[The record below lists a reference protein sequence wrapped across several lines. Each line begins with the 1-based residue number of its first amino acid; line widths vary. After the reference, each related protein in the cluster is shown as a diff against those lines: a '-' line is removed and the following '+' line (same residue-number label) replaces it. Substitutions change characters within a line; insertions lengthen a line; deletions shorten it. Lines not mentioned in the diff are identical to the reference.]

1 MEIKVPVTRKFKARK
16 NRHPLLEV
24 QTKGKETTGPETMNV
39 LMICQNFYPEIGS
52 AANRMKNIFKRME
65 QQGSEVH
72 VLTSEPLYPTAE
84 LYTDAMF
91 WDEPSLDAAK
101 ITRIQPRDLR
111 ATTNLWRRL
120 RLFIEQFVLA
130 VQEVRHD
137 TKQYAYIYA
146 TTPSIFMGLVGV
158 VAKHLKKAPLILDVR
173 DLWPESL
180 VGVGI
185 TKSRLLL
192 APLYWLEK
200 WMYRQADQIVINS
213 EGFRS
218 YIEKKGIAPEK
229 IHYIPNSIEE
239 NEWLIKR
246 RKVSEQVR
254 VVYTGNIGLAQD
266 VFLLLDV
273 AEQLKEDKHI
283 EFHVVGYGYHK
294 EKFEAHVLER
304 GLTNIHFMNAMP
316 RWDALKQ
323 LAKSDIAFA
332 TLVESTAF
340 DTVTP
345 GKIIDYMAMGCAI
358 VGAVS
363 GHAAKVI
370 EDAGAGFVSRERS
383 REKIVKHIR
392 YLAEHPEA
400 RSAMGQSGVKYV
412 QAHFDWEQNQERLFE
427 AIRQTDLRVLG
438 VSK

>member
-1 MEIKVPVTRKFKARK
+1 
-16 NRHPLLEV
+16 
-24 QTKGKETTGPETMNV
+24 MNV

-52 AANRMKNIFKRME
+52 AANRMKNIFKRIE

-84 LYTDAMF
+84 LYRDAIF

-101 ITRIQPRDLR
+101 ITRIQPRNRR

-120 RLFIEQFVLA
+120 RLFIEQFILA

-137 TKQYAYIYA
+137 KKQYAYIYA

-158 VAKHLKKAPLILDVR
+158 VAKNIKKAPLILDVR

-200 WMYRQADQIVINS
+200 WMYRQADQIIINS

-218 YIEKKGIAPEK
+218 YIESKGIDSSK
-229 IHYIPNSIEE
+229 IHYIPNSINEK
-239 NEWLIKR
+239 EWLIQR

-273 AEQLKEDKHI
+273 AERLKQDTQI

-294 EKFEAHVLER
+294 EKFEARVLER
-304 GLTNIHFMNAMP
+304 GLTNIHLVDAMP
-316 RWDALKQ
+316 RSEALRQ
-323 LAKSDIAFA
+323 LSKSDIAFA

-370 EDAGAGFVSRERS
+370 EDAGAGMVSRKRNCE
-383 REKIVKHIR
+383 EIVEHIR
-392 YLAEHPEA
+392 YLAKHPEVCTT
-400 RSAMGQSGVKYV
+400 MGQSGVKYV
-412 QAHFDWEQNQERLFE
+412 HANFDWQKNQERLFE
-427 AIRQTDLRVLG
+427 AIRQTDFQTLG

>member
-1 MEIKVPVTRKFKARK
+1 MEIKIPITGKFKTWK
-16 NRHPLLEV
+16 NRRPLLEV
-24 QTKGKETTGPETMNV
+24 PTKAQTKTGPETMNV

-65 QQGSEVH
+65 QQGSNVH

-91 WDEPSLDAAK
+91 WDEPSLDAAN

-120 RLFIEQFVLA
+120 RLFLEQFVLA
-130 VQEVRHD
+130 VREVRQD
-137 TKQYAYIYA
+137 QKQYSYIYA

-158 VAKHLKKAPLILDVR
+158 VAKFIKKAPLVLDVR

-185 TKSRLLL
+185 TKSRVLL

-200 WMYRQADQIVINS
+200 WMYHRADQIVINS

-218 YIEKKGIAPEK
+218 YIESKGIAPEK

-273 AEQLKEDKHI
+273 AEQLQEDGNI

-294 EKFEAHVLER
+294 EKFEEHVLKR

-332 TLVESTAF
+332 TLVESPAF

-370 EDAGAGFVSRERS
+370 EEAGAGFVSRERC
-383 REKIVKHIR
+383 RETIVGQIR

-400 RSAMGQSGVKYV
+400 REAMGQSGVAYV
-412 QAHFDWEQNQERLFE
+412 QTHFDWEQNQERLFE
-427 AIRQTDLRVLG
+427 AIRKTNFQVVG
-438 VSK
+438 VSE

>member
-1 MEIKVPVTRKFKARK
+1 MEIKIPVTGKFKAWK
-16 NRHPLLEV
+16 NRRPLLEV
-24 QTKGKETTGPETMNV
+24 QKKAQTKTGPETMNV

-65 QQGSEVH
+65 QQGSDVH

-91 WDEPSLDAAK
+91 WDEPSLDAAN

-120 RLFIEQFVLA
+120 RLFLEQFVLA
-130 VQEVRHD
+130 VREVRQD
-137 TKQYAYIYA
+137 KKQYSYIYA

-158 VAKHLKKAPLILDVR
+158 VAKFIKKAPLVLDVR

-200 WMYRQADQIVINS
+200 WMYHRADQIVINS

-218 YIEKKGIAPEK
+218 YIESKGISPEK

-273 AEQLKEDKHI
+273 AERLKEDSKI

-294 EKFEAHVLER
+294 EKFEEHVLKR

-370 EDAGAGFVSRERS
+370 EEAGAGFVSRERC
-383 REKIVKHIR
+383 RETIVGQIR

-400 RSAMGQSGVKYV
+400 REEMGQSGVAYV
-412 QAHFDWEQNQERLFE
+412 QTHFDWEQNQERLFE
-427 AIRQTDLRVLG
+427 AIQKTNIEAVG

>member
-1 MEIKVPVTRKFKARK
+1 MEIKIPIAGKFKTWK
-16 NRHPLLEV
+16 NRRPLLEV
-24 QTKGKETTGPETMNV
+24 PAKAQTKTGPETMNV

-65 QQGSEVH
+65 QQGSDVH

-91 WDEPSLDAAK
+91 WDEPSLDAAN

-120 RLFIEQFVLA
+120 WLFLEQFVLA
-130 VQEVRHD
+130 VREVRQD
-137 TKQYAYIYA
+137 QKQYSYIYA

-158 VAKHLKKAPLILDVR
+158 VAKFIKKAPLVLDVR

-185 TKSRLLL
+185 TKSRVLL

-200 WMYRQADQIVINS
+200 WMYHRADQIVINS

-218 YIEKKGIAPEK
+218 YIESKGIAPEK

-273 AEQLKEDKHI
+273 AEQLQEDTNI

-294 EKFEAHVLER
+294 EKFEEHVLKR

-370 EDAGAGFVSRERS
+370 EEAGAGFVSRERC
-383 REKIVKHIR
+383 RETIVGQIR

-400 RSAMGQSGVKYV
+400 REAMGQSGVAYV
-412 QAHFDWEQNQERLFE
+412 QTHFDWEQNQERLFE
-427 AIRQTDLRVLG
+427 AIRKTNFQVVG

>member
-1 MEIKVPVTRKFKARK
+1 
-16 NRHPLLEV
+16 
-24 QTKGKETTGPETMNV
+24 
-39 LMICQNFYPEIGS
+39 MICQNFYPEIGS

-65 QQGSEVH
+65 QRGSDVH

-91 WDEPSLDAAK
+91 WDEPTLDAAH
-101 ITRIQPRDLR
+101 ITRIQPRDVR
-111 ATTNLWRRL
+111 ATTNLWKRL
-120 RLFIEQFVLA
+120 HLFIEQFFLA
-130 VQEVRHD
+130 VKEVRQD
-137 TKQYAYIYA
+137 PKQYEYIYA

-158 VAKHLKKAPLILDVR
+158 VAKHVKQAPLILDVR

-192 APLYWLEK
+192 KPLYWLEK
-200 WMYRQADQIVINS
+200 WMYHQADQIVINS

-218 YIEKKGIAPEK
+218 YIEQKGIDASR

-246 RKVSEQVR
+246 RQVSEQVR

-273 AEQLKEDKHI
+273 AERLMVDRNI

-294 EKFEAHVLER
+294 EKFETLIAER

-370 EDAGAGFVSRERS
+370 EASGAGVVSRDRS
-383 REKIVKHIR
+383 RDEIVRQIR
-392 YLAEHPEA
+392 HLANNPEERA
-400 RSAMGQSGVKYV
+400 LMGRSGVSYV
-412 QAHFDWEQNQERLFE
+412 QTHFDWEQNEERLFE
-427 AIRQTDLRVLG
+427 AIRQTCQQTVEVKG
-438 VSK
+438 

>member
-1 MEIKVPVTRKFKARK
+1 MEIKIPITGKFKTWK
-16 NRHPLLEV
+16 NRRPLLEV
-24 QTKGKETTGPETMNV
+24 PTKAQTKTGPETMNV

-65 QQGSEVH
+65 QQGSNVH

-91 WDEPSLDAAK
+91 WDEPSLDAAN

-120 RLFIEQFVLA
+120 RLFLEQFVLA
-130 VQEVRHD
+130 VREVRQD
-137 TKQYAYIYA
+137 QKQYSYIYA

-158 VAKHLKKAPLILDVR
+158 VAKFIKKAPLVLDVR

-185 TKSRLLL
+185 TKSRVLL

-200 WMYRQADQIVINS
+200 WMYHRADQIVINS

-218 YIEKKGIAPEK
+218 YIESKGIAPEK

-273 AEQLKEDKHI
+273 AEQLQEDGNI

-294 EKFEAHVLER
+294 EKFEEHVLKR

-370 EDAGAGFVSRERS
+370 EEAGAGFVSRERC
-383 REKIVKHIR
+383 RETIVGQIR

-400 RSAMGQSGVKYV
+400 REAMGQSGIAYV
-412 QAHFDWEQNQERLFE
+412 QTHFDWEQNQERLFE
-427 AIRQTDLRVLG
+427 AIRKTNFQVVG
-438 VSK
+438 VSE

>member
-1 MEIKVPVTRKFKARK
+1 MEIKIPVTRKFKIRK
-16 NRHPLLEV
+16 SHRSLLEV
-24 QTKGKETTGPETMNV
+24 QTETITKTGKTSMNV

-65 QQGSEVH
+65 QRGSDVH

-91 WDEPSLDAAK
+91 WDEPTLDAAH
-101 ITRIQPRDLR
+101 ITRIQPRDVR
-111 ATTNLWRRL
+111 ATTNLWKRL
-120 RLFIEQFVLA
+120 HLFIEQFFLA
-130 VQEVRHD
+130 VKEVRQD
-137 TKQYAYIYA
+137 PKQYEYIYA

-158 VAKHLKKAPLILDVR
+158 VAKHVKRAPLILDVR

-192 APLYWLEK
+192 KPLYWLEK
-200 WMYRQADQIVINS
+200 WMYHQADQIVINS

-218 YIEKKGIAPEK
+218 YIEQKGIDASR

-246 RKVSEQVR
+246 RQVSEQVR

-273 AEQLKEDKHI
+273 AERLMVDRNI

-294 EKFEAHVLER
+294 EKFETLIAER

-370 EDAGAGFVSRERS
+370 EASGAGVVSRDRS
-383 REKIVKHIR
+383 RDEIVRQIR
-392 YLAEHPEA
+392 HLANHPEERA
-400 RSAMGQSGVKYV
+400 LMGRSGVSYV
-412 QAHFDWEQNQERLFE
+412 QTHFDWEQNEERLFE
-427 AIRQTDLRVLG
+427 AIRQTCQQTVEVKG
-438 VSK
+438 

>member
-1 MEIKVPVTRKFKARK
+1 MEIKIPITGKFKTWK
-16 NRHPLLEV
+16 NRRPLLEV
-24 QTKGKETTGPETMNV
+24 PAKAQTKTGPETMNV

-65 QQGSEVH
+65 QQGSNVH

-91 WDEPSLDAAK
+91 WDEPSLDAAN

-120 RLFIEQFVLA
+120 RLFLEQFVLA
-130 VQEVRHD
+130 VREVRQD
-137 TKQYAYIYA
+137 QKQYSYIYA

-158 VAKHLKKAPLILDVR
+158 VAKFIKKAPLVLDVR

-185 TKSRLLL
+185 TKSRVLL

-200 WMYRQADQIVINS
+200 WMYHRADQIVINS

-218 YIEKKGIAPEK
+218 YIESKGIAPEK

-273 AEQLKEDKHI
+273 AEQLQEDGNI

-294 EKFEAHVLER
+294 EKFEEHVLKR

-370 EDAGAGFVSRERS
+370 EEAGAGFVSRERC
-383 REKIVKHIR
+383 RETIVGKIR

-400 RSAMGQSGVKYV
+400 REAMGQSGVAYV
-412 QAHFDWEQNQERLFE
+412 QTHFDWEQNQERLFE
-427 AIRQTDLRVLG
+427 AIRKTNFQVVG
-438 VSK
+438 VSE

>member
-1 MEIKVPVTRKFKARK
+1 M
-16 NRHPLLEV
+16 
-24 QTKGKETTGPETMNV
+24 
-39 LMICQNFYPEIGS
+39 
-52 AANRMKNIFKRME
+52 
-65 QQGSEVH
+65 
-72 VLTSEPLYPTAE
+72 
-84 LYTDAMF
+84 
-91 WDEPSLDAAK
+91 
-101 ITRIQPRDLR
+101 
-111 ATTNLWRRL
+111 
-120 RLFIEQFVLA
+120 
-130 VQEVRHD
+130 
-137 TKQYAYIYA
+137 
-146 TTPSIFMGLVGV
+146 
-158 VAKHLKKAPLILDVR
+158 ILDVR

-180 VGVGI
+180 IGVGI

-192 APLYWLEK
+192 TPLYWLEK
-200 WMYRQADQIVINS
+200 WMYRQADQLVINS

-218 YIEKKGIAPEK
+218 YIEGRGIAPEK

-273 AEQLKEDKHI
+273 AQELQQEEDI
-283 EFHVVGYGYHK
+283 CFQVVGYGYHK
-294 EKFEAHVLER
+294 QTFERLVKER
-304 GLTNIHFMNAMP
+304 GLTNIEFLDAMP

-363 GHAAKVI
+363 GHAAHVI
-370 EDAGAGFVSRERS
+370 EEAGAGYVSVQRKKRRSSIIFSSYHEIQRNVQRWDGRVWITSNAISIGNKMNSAYLKPSNKRSHERRS
-383 REKIVKHIR
+383 QN
-392 YLAEHPEA
+392 EA
-400 RSAMGQSGVKYV
+400 HWNVCLESVY
-412 QAHFDWEQNQERLFE
+412 E
-427 AIRQTDLRVLG
+427 
-438 VSK
+438 

>member
-1 MEIKVPVTRKFKARK
+1 MEIKIPIAGKFKTWK
-16 NRHPLLEV
+16 NRRPLLEV
-24 QTKGKETTGPETMNV
+24 PAKAQTKTGPETMNV

-65 QQGSEVH
+65 QQGSDVH

-91 WDEPSLDAAK
+91 WDEPSLDAAN

-120 RLFIEQFVLA
+120 RLFLEQFVLA
-130 VQEVRHD
+130 VREVRQD
-137 TKQYAYIYA
+137 QKQYSYIYA

-158 VAKHLKKAPLILDVR
+158 VAKFIKKAPLVLDVR

-185 TKSRLLL
+185 TKSRVLL

-200 WMYRQADQIVINS
+200 WMYHRADQIVINS

-218 YIEKKGIAPEK
+218 YIESKGIAPEK

-273 AEQLKEDKHI
+273 AEQLQEDTNI

-294 EKFEAHVLER
+294 EKFEEHVLKR

-370 EDAGAGFVSRERS
+370 EEAGAGFVSRERC
-383 REKIVKHIR
+383 RETIVGQIR

-400 RSAMGQSGVKYV
+400 REAMGQSGVAYV
-412 QAHFDWEQNQERLFE
+412 QTHFDWEQNQERLFE
-427 AIRQTDLRVLG
+427 AIRKTNFQVVG

>member
-1 MEIKVPVTRKFKARK
+1 
-16 NRHPLLEV
+16 
-24 QTKGKETTGPETMNV
+24 MNV

-65 QQGSEVH
+65 QAGSDVH

-84 LYTDAMF
+84 LYTDSMF
-91 WDEPSLDAAK
+91 WDEPSLDSARV
-101 ITRIQPRDLR
+101 TRIQPRDVR
-111 ATTNLWRRL
+111 ATNNLWRRL
-120 RLFIEQFVLA
+120 RLFMEQFILA

-137 TKQYAYIYA
+137 PKAYAYIYA

-158 VAKHLKKAPLILDVR
+158 VAKHIKRAPLILDVR

-180 VGVGI
+180 IGVGI
-185 TKSRLLL
+185 TKSRFLLT
-192 APLYWLEK
+192 PLYWLEK
-200 WMYRQADQIVINS
+200 WMYKQADQLVINS

-218 YIEKKGIAPEK
+218 YIEGRGIAPEK

-246 RKVSEQVR
+246 RKVSDQVR

-273 AEQLKEDKHI
+273 AEELQTEQDI
-283 EFHVVGYGYHK
+283 CFQVVGYGYHK
-294 EKFEAHVLER
+294 QTFERLVKER
-304 GLTNIHFMNAMP
+304 GLMNIEFLDAMP

-363 GHAAKVI
+363 GHAAHVI
-370 EDAGAGFVSRERS
+370 EEAGAGYVSVQRKKEEIVAHILELS
-383 REKIVKHIR
+383 KNPEKR
-392 YLAEHPEA
+392 AQ
-400 RSAMGQSGVKYV
+400 MGQAGVAYV
-412 QAHFDWEQNQERLFE
+412 QQHFDWEHNEQRLFE
-427 AIRQTDLRVLG
+427 AIRRTQSRKAVAE
-438 VSK
+438 

>member
-1 MEIKVPVTRKFKARK
+1 
-16 NRHPLLEV
+16 
-24 QTKGKETTGPETMNV
+24 MNV

-65 QQGSEVH
+65 QRGSDVH

-91 WDEPSLDAAK
+91 WDEPTLDAAH
-101 ITRIQPRDLR
+101 ITRIQPRDVR
-111 ATTNLWRRL
+111 ATTNLWKRL
-120 RLFIEQFVLA
+120 HLFIEQFFLA
-130 VQEVRHD
+130 VKEVRQD
-137 TKQYAYIYA
+137 PKQYEYIYA

-158 VAKHLKKAPLILDVR
+158 VAKHVKQAPLILDVR

-192 APLYWLEK
+192 KPLYWLEK
-200 WMYRQADQIVINS
+200 WMYHQADQIVINS

-218 YIEKKGIAPEK
+218 YIEQKGIDASR

-246 RKVSEQVR
+246 RQVSEQVR

-273 AEQLKEDKHI
+273 AERLMVDRNI

-294 EKFEAHVLER
+294 EKFETLIAER

-370 EDAGAGFVSRERS
+370 EASGAGVVSRDRS
-383 REKIVKHIR
+383 RDEIVRQIR
-392 YLAEHPEA
+392 HLANNPEERA
-400 RSAMGQSGVKYV
+400 LMGRSGVSYV
-412 QAHFDWEQNQERLFE
+412 QTHFDWEQNEERLFE
-427 AIRQTDLRVLG
+427 AIRQTCQQTVEVKG
-438 VSK
+438 

>member
-1 MEIKVPVTRKFKARK
+1 
-16 NRHPLLEV
+16 
-24 QTKGKETTGPETMNV
+24 MNV

-65 QQGSEVH
+65 QRGSDVH

-91 WDEPSLDAAK
+91 WDEPTLDAAHV
-101 ITRIQPRDLR
+101 TRIQPRDVR
-111 ATTNLWRRL
+111 ATTNLWKRL
-120 RLFIEQFVLA
+120 HLFIEQFFLA
-130 VQEVRHD
+130 VKEVRQD
-137 TKQYAYIYA
+137 PKQYEYIYA

-158 VAKHLKKAPLILDVR
+158 VAKHVKQAPLILDVR

-192 APLYWLEK
+192 RPLYWLEK
-200 WMYRQADQIVINS
+200 WMYHQADQIVINS

-218 YIEKKGIAPEK
+218 YIEQKGIDASR

-246 RKVSEQVR
+246 RQVSEQVR

-273 AEQLKEDKHI
+273 AERLMVDRNI

-294 EKFEAHVLER
+294 EKFEKLIAER
-304 GLTNIHFMNAMP
+304 KLTNIHFMNAMP

-370 EDAGAGFVSRERS
+370 EASGAGVVSRDRS
-383 REKIVKHIR
+383 RDEIVRQIR
-392 YLAEHPEA
+392 HLANNPEERA
-400 RSAMGQSGVKYV
+400 LMGRSGVSYV
-412 QAHFDWEQNQERLFE
+412 QTHFDWEQNEERLFE
-427 AIRQTDLRVLG
+427 AIRQTCQQTVEVKG
-438 VSK
+438 

>member
-1 MEIKVPVTRKFKARK
+1 MEIKIPLSRAVKTRK
-16 NRHPLLEV
+16 NRRSLLEV
-24 QTKGKETTGPETMNV
+24 PAPAQATPESSMNV

-52 AANRMKNIFKRME
+52 AANRMKNIFKRIE
-65 QQGSEVH
+65 QAGSDVH

-84 LYTDAMF
+84 LYTDSMF
-91 WDEPSLDAAK
+91 WDEPSLDTAHV
-101 ITRIQPRDLR
+101 TRIQPRDVR

-120 RLFIEQFVLA
+120 RLFVEQFVLA

-137 TKQYAYIYA
+137 SNTYAYIYA

-158 VAKHLKKAPLILDVR
+158 VAKHVKRAPLILDVR

-180 VGVGI
+180 IGVGI

-192 APLYWLEK
+192 TPLYWLEK
-200 WMYRQADQIVINS
+200 WMYRQADQLVINS

-218 YIEKKGIAPEK
+218 YIEGRGIAPEK

-246 RKVSEQVR
+246 RKVSDQVR

-273 AEQLKEDKHI
+273 AEALQKEQDI
-283 EFHVVGYGYHK
+283 CFQVVGYGYHK
-294 EKFEAHVLER
+294 QTFEKLVKER
-304 GLTNIHFMNAMP
+304 GLTNIEFLDAMP

-363 GHAAKVI
+363 GHAAHVI
-370 EDAGAGFVSRERS
+370 EEAGAGYVSVQRKKEEIVDHILELS
-383 REKIVKHIR
+383 RNPEKR
-392 YLAEHPEA
+392 A
-400 RSAMGQSGVKYV
+400 AMGRAGVAYV
-412 QAHFDWEQNQERLFE
+412 QEHFDWEQNEQRLFA
-427 AIRQTDLRVLG
+427 AIQQTRSQVE
-438 VSK
+438 VAK

>member
-1 MEIKVPVTRKFKARK
+1 
-16 NRHPLLEV
+16 
-24 QTKGKETTGPETMNV
+24 MNV

-65 QQGSEVH
+65 QRGSDVH

-91 WDEPSLDAAK
+91 WDEPTLDAAHV
-101 ITRIQPRDLR
+101 TRIQPRDVR
-111 ATTNLWRRL
+111 ATTNLWKRL
-120 RLFIEQFVLA
+120 HLFVEQFFLA
-130 VQEVRHD
+130 VKEVRQD
-137 TKQYAYIYA
+137 PKPYAYIYA

-158 VAKHLKKAPLILDVR
+158 VAKHVKQAPLILDVR

-192 APLYWLEK
+192 RPLYWLEK
-200 WMYRQADQIVINS
+200 WMYHQADQIVINS

-218 YIEKKGIAPEK
+218 YIEQKGIDASR

-246 RKVSEQVR
+246 RQVSEQVR

-273 AEQLKEDKHI
+273 AERLMVDRNI

-294 EKFEAHVLER
+294 EKFETLIAER
-304 GLTNIHFMNAMP
+304 KLTNIHFMNAMP

-370 EDAGAGFVSRERS
+370 EASGAGVVSRDRS
-383 REKIVKHIR
+383 RDEIVRQIR
-392 YLAEHPEA
+392 HLANNPEERA
-400 RSAMGQSGVKYV
+400 LMGRSGVAYV
-412 QAHFDWEQNQERLFE
+412 QTHFDWEQNEERLFE
-427 AIRQTDLRVLG
+427 TIRQTCQQTVEVKG
-438 VSK
+438 

>member
-1 MEIKVPVTRKFKARK
+1 MEIKIPLTRALKTRKSR
-16 NRHPLLEV
+16 RPLLEV
-24 QTKGKETTGPETMNV
+24 PTSTQTTPESSMNV

-65 QQGSEVH
+65 QAGNDVH

-84 LYTDAMF
+84 LYTDSMF
-91 WDEPSLDAAK
+91 WDEPSLDTAHV
-101 ITRIQPRDLR
+101 TRIQPRDVR
-111 ATTNLWRRL
+111 ATNNLWRRL
-120 RLFIEQFVLA
+120 RLFVEQFVLA
-130 VQEVRHD
+130 IKEVRHD
-137 TKQYAYIYA
+137 TKSYAYIYA

-158 VAKHLKKAPLILDVR
+158 VAKHVKKAPLILDVR

-180 VGVGI
+180 IGVGI

-192 APLYWLEK
+192 TPLYWLEK
-200 WMYRQADQIVINS
+200 WMYRQADQLVINS

-218 YIEKKGIAPEK
+218 YIEGRGIAPEK

-273 AEQLKEDKHI
+273 AQELQQEEDI
-283 EFHVVGYGYHK
+283 CFQVVGYGYHK
-294 EKFEAHVLER
+294 QTFERLVKER
-304 GLTNIHFMNAMP
+304 GLTNIEFLDAMP

-363 GHAAKVI
+363 GHAAHVI
-370 EDAGAGFVSRERS
+370 EEAGAGYVSVQRKKEEIVDHILELS
-383 REKIVKHIR
+383 RNPEKR
-392 YLAEHPEA
+392 A
-400 RSAMGQSGVKYV
+400 AMGRAGVDYV
-412 QAHFDWEQNQERLFE
+412 QRHFDWEQNQQRLFE
-427 AIRQTDLRVLG
+427 AIEQTQSRKAVTE
-438 VSK
+438 